1 MMTSL
6 AIFDAEQLI
15 HKSLAMGQRRRE
27 HFGLSQASLVKCAR
41 MMWLEDR
48 WCFPLILDGR
58 KLMIFRLGD
67 KVEDLIV
74 ENLPGHLLV
83 SKTNEQQEG
92 GKMFGGHVGWHV
104 DGLACSEQGVF
115 AIVEIKS
122 VNQTRFN
129 RLVKLG
135 DLKQWDEQYWC
146 QCIGYMGAMREK
158 TGYDIQTAEF
168 VALCKNDSRLYQES
182 IEFDPYAYEQIKE
195 KIGWLVA
202 LDAPPP
208 PEMNESDYRVRN
220 FMDDDDQGVY
230 LGRYTPKQSNCRNC
244 RYAARDLKDERLRG
258 RWGCRKHR
266 KIISFAEQQRGCRS
280 HEWVPELV
288 PAQLI
293 DDETMLFESDNGFQF
308 RNGEEHLTSGQIAWL
323 CRNDWQRDE
332 VTHLVD
338 EFEGEVEIL

>member
-1 MMTSL
+1 M
-6 AIFDAEQLI
+6 
-15 HKSLAMGQRRRE
+15 
-27 HFGLSQASLVKCAR
+27 
-41 MMWLEDR
+41 
-48 WCFPLILDGR
+48 
-58 KLMIFRLGD
+58 
-67 KVEDLIV
+67 
-74 ENLPGHLLV
+74 
-83 SKTNEQQEG
+83 
-92 GKMFGGHVGWHV
+92 
-104 DGLACSEQGVF
+104 
-115 AIVEIKS
+115 
-122 VNQTRFN
+122 
-129 RLVKLG
+129 
-135 DLKQWDEQYWC
+135 
-146 QCIGYMGAMREK
+146 
-158 TGYDIQTAEF
+158 
-168 VALCKNDSRLYQES
+168 
-182 IEFDPYAYEQIKE
+182 
-195 KIGWLVA
+195 A

-208 PEMNESDYRVRN
+208 PEMNESDYRVKN
-220 FMDDDDQGVY
+220 FLDDDDQGVY
-230 LGRYTPKQSNCRNC
+230 LGRLTPKQSNCRNC